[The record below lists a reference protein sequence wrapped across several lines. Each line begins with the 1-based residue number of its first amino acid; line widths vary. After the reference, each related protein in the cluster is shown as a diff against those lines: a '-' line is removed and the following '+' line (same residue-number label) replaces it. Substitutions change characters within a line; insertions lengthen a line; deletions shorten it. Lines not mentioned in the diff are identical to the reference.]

1 MTRSPFR
8 AAAALPLFCALAAIP
23 LPPSLAAQQSP
34 ALRVQPC
41 TVPAFPGQARC
52 GTFEVWENR
61 AAASGRRI
69 TLHFTVFPAADGAA
83 AREAIVPLAGGPGQ
97 AASDLGLGIARQLR
111 PSSRGR
117 DVLVVDLRGTGGS
130 NLLKCNLF
138 QSTDVQTYLTAFYP
152 AEGVRRCAGEWAQK
166 ADVTQYTS
174 VAAADDLEELRA
186 ALGYEWLDLYGL
198 SYGTR
203 QAQRFVGRH
212 PEHVR
217 EIILHGALPNDSRY
231 PLHVAPDAQLAM
243 DGVLGEC
250 EREPGCHAAFPRVRD
265 ELREV
270 VQRLERAP
278 VQAEVMQPPT
288 GQLVRVTLTRDLF
301 GEALRYMLYSSNTAS
316 LVPVMIH
323 RAAQGDFGPVAE
335 QAVSNRRGV
344 VDEGSHGIF
353 LSITCNED
361 LPFFETAE
369 GERLARNTFLGGYRV
384 RDQKAACAAWP
395 HDDAPRSMLEPVR
408 WSGPVLLVTGEWDPV
423 TPPWQ
428 ARAVAQG
435 LPNGR
440 LFVIPSGGHGFDGL
454 VGVGPCVDSLVN
466 RFVVTADAKALD
478 GGCLASV
485 HRPPFPTTLRPTR
498 PVTLTPAQMQ
508 PFVGRYRGAFPMEVK
523 MANGRLVSVLDG
535 NREFAMVAVGAS
547 QFRLVEAPGV
557 YLTFRSEGGTVRGV
571 EVDEGG
577 GTPDVLERVP

>member
-8 AAAALPLFCALAAIP
+8 AAAALTLFCALAALPI
-23 LPPSLAAQQSP
+23 PPSLAAQQPS
-34 ALRVQPC
+34 ALKVEPC
-41 TVPAFPGQARC
+41 SVRGFQGQARC

-69 TLHFTVFPAADGAA
+69 TLKFTIYPATDGATG
-83 AREAIVPLAGGPGQ
+83 REAVVPLGGGPGQ
-97 AASDLGLGIARQLR
+97 AASDLGFGIYQQLR
-111 PSSRGR
+111 PSLHGR

-130 NLLKCNLF
+130 NILKCQLF
-138 QSTDVQTYLTAFYP
+138 QSNDVQTYLTAFYP
-152 AEGVRRCAGEWAQK
+152 AEGVRRCAADWATR

-203 QAQRFVGRH
+203 QAQRIVGRH

-217 EIILHGALPNDSRY
+217 SIILHGALPNDSRY
-231 PLHVAPDAQLAM
+231 PLHVAPDAQAAM

-250 EREPGCHAAFPRVRD
+250 EHEPGCHAAFPRIRD

-270 VQRLERAP
+270 VQKLERAP

-288 GQLVRVTLTRDLF
+288 GQLVKVTLSRDLF
-301 GEALRYMLYSSNTAS
+301 GEALRYMLYESGSAS
-316 LVPVMIH
+316 MVPVVIH
-323 RAAQGDFGPVAE
+323 QAAQGDFGPVAE
-335 QAVSNRRGV
+335 LAVSNRRGV

-369 GERLARNTFLGGYRV
+369 GERLAQGTFLGGYRV

-395 HDDAPRSMLEPVR
+395 HTDAPRSSLNPVR
-408 WSGPVLLVTGEWDPV
+408 WNGPVLLVTGEWDPV

-428 ARAVAQG
+428 ARAVLQG

-440 LFVIPSGGHGFDGL
+440 LFVVPSGGHGFGGL
-454 VGVGPCVDSLVN
+454 VGSGPCVDSLVN
-466 RFVVTADAKALD
+466 RFLVTANAKTLD
-478 GGCLASV
+478 GGCLSAV
-485 HRPPFPTTLRPTR
+485 HRPPFPTTGKPTR
-498 PVTLTPAQMQ
+498 PVALTEAQMR
-508 PFVGRYRGAFPMEVK
+508 PFVGRYRGPFPMEVK
-523 MANGRLVSVLDG
+523 MANGRLVSVLDE
-535 NREFAMVAVGAS
+535 NREFAMVAVGAA
-547 QFRLVEAPGV
+547 QFRLVEAPNV
-557 YLTFRSEGGTVRGV
+557 YLTFVSEGGAVRRV

-577 GTPDVLERVP
+577 ATPEVLERVP